1 MSFRLVPNS
10 VTLDDLERRNSPN
23 RSVIS
28 PNSVA
33 FRIDYV
39 KVVEDTLILSQRKC
53 KPKNLVFSDMSFMAI
68 LAGDHPSESVTVR
81 HSPRA
86 GENLTNNQP

>member
-10 VTLDDLERRNSPN
+10 VTLDDLEVRNCPN

-33 FRIDYV
+33 FGADYV
-39 KVVEDTLILSQRKC
+39 EVVEDTRVLSAAE
-53 KPKNLVFSDMSFMAI
+53 M
-68 LAGDHPSESVTVR
+68 
-81 HSPRA
+81 
-86 GENLTNNQP
+86 